1 MFFLELVLE
10 RSQAHPLDFS
20 FALLGPGAMGVGFDY
35 GWNEMLTALIPT
47 SPRWRNVALVL
58 NSKAIEIMA
67 GVCPLALPVLE
78 KIDLM
83 FTHFTS
89 PKLVAVPT
97 GLLVMLSHA
106 PKLVDVAL
114 GGIIHLPLAQLTRL
128 AIETDYG
135 DEAPDFPQLQ
145 LDINLLQACPSL
157 TSFDMSYYKWTDGQI
172 FLAEQV
178 ITHNA
183 LSSFKI
189 SDTALLPSF
198 NFPSLINLSIKPHEY
213 ASTEPAMA
221 QDIYVFLR
229 RTQCKLQT
237 LFFKN
242 LNCATTTTSDF
253 YAILQDFGK
262 TITEL
267 CIDYDGS
274 YSQSE
279 FNSNITPFWRDI
291 FSRLVVDPAA
301 VVLPALENF
310 TMTLIRQ
317 DLSPWEQVAD
327 FIESRWILPR
337 ANVAR
342 LKKFVFGV
350 VDSWGH
356 FMYISPQCR
365 ERYERFKDEG
375 LDIEIWTRTR
385 FPPPKEPK
393 KTNYSVK
400 YPSSEAWQY
409 SLV

>member
-1 MFFLELVLE
+1 M
-10 RSQAHPLDFS
+10 A
-20 FALLGPGAMGVGFDY
+20 VGFDH

-83 FTHFTS
+83 FTQFTS
-89 PKLVAVPT
+89 DPRLVAVPP
-97 GLLVMLSHA
+97 GLLDMLCHA

-114 GGIIHLPLAQLTRL
+114 GGNAFDPVTSMHLPLAQLTRL

-135 DEAPDFPQLQ
+135 DDAPDFPQLQ

-157 TSFDMSYYKWTDGQI
+157 TSFDMSYYNWTDGHT

-213 ASTEPAMA
+213 AITGPSMA
-221 QDIYVFLR
+221 QDLHVFLG

-237 LFFKN
+237 LSFKN
-242 LNCATTTTSDF
+242 LDCATTTTNDF
-253 YAILQDFGK
+253 YSILRDFGK

-279 FNSNITPFWRDI
+279 PNSGLTPFWSEV
-291 FSRLVVDPAA
+291 FGRLVVDPAA

-310 TMTLIRQ
+310 TMTLMWQ
-317 DLSPWEQVAD
+317 DIAPWEIMPD
-327 FIESRWILPR
+327 FIESRWVLPR
-337 ANVAR
+337 ADVAR

-350 VDSWGH
+350 ADSQGH
-356 FMYISPQCR
+356 FVYISPQCR
-365 ERYERFKDEG
+365 ERYERFKEEG

-385 FPPPKEPK
+385 FPRPKEPK
-393 KTNYSVK
+393 KTVVSAFGGD
-400 YPSSEAWQY
+400 AWQY
-409 SLV
+409 PLV